1 MSLLEISNLKVR
13 YGGIEALK
21 GVSFTVEK
29 GQIVT
34 LIGAN
39 GAGKSTTLRA
49 ISGLVPAAEGSIVYD
64 GRSIGGIGPQNAGE
78 VVGAGAEILVAGSAV
93 FKAENPGEVIG
104 KMRI

>member
-1 MSLLEISNLKVR
+1 MSLLEIRDLKVR

-21 GVSFTVEK
+21 GVSFSVEK

-49 ISGLVPAAEGSIVYD
+49 ISGLVPAASGSIV
-64 GRSIGGIGPQNAGE
+64 
-78 VVGAGAEILVAGSAV
+78 
-93 FKAENPGEVIG
+93 
-104 KMRI
+104 